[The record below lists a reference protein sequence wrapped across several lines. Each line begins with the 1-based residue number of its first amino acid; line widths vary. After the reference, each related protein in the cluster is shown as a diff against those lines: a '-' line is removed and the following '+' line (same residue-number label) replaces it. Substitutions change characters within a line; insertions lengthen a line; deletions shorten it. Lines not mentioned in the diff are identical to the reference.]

1 MAATQKTWLVSNL
14 ASTMAVVCAHDGGV
28 SSADT
33 RKVKILINEHP
44 LYMNCMA

>member
-14 ASTMAVVCAHDGGV
+14 VSTMEVVCAHDGV
-28 SSADT
+28 SRADT
-33 RKVKILINEHP
+33 RKIKILINEHP